1 MSHDSKVDRLR
12 AFLACGEW
20 DQLMIRDA
28 ILEAKLPSACKLTLS
43 AIVSHHSSRRPCPTV
58 GVRRLAA
65 LTSTKPDTVVTAL
78 RKPELMGLVEVSRA
92 NRTINTYDLT
102 GTISGLLA
110 YPLSGQLSQLREQ
123 NLYPQTGQQVSAPK
137 AICPDRG
144 NPSVPIGGWICPK
157 RGNVWNQEGTK

>member
-12 AFLACGEW
+12 AFLACGQW

-78 RKPELMGLVEVSRA
+78 RKLELMGLVEVSRA

-110 YPLSGQLSQLREQ
+110 VPPFGTAVPIERTEPVPPNGTASVSPEGNLSRSGE
-123 NLYPQTGQQVSAPK
+123 P
-137 AICPDRG
+137 ICPDRG
-144 NPSVPIGGWICPK
+144 
-157 RGNVWNQEGTK
+157 